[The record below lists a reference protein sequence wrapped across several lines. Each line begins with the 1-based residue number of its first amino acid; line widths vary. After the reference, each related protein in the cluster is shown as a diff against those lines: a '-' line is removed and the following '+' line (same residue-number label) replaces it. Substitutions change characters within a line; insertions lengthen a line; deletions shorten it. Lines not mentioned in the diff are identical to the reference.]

1 MFDPT
6 ISTPSAPS
14 PELLDRIRME
24 FLESPGLRLTDR
36 QARRF
41 WNLDAELCDAVLAA
55 LVGEKFLA
63 QSSAGAY
70 LRSDKDASW

>member
-1 MFDPT
+1 
-6 ISTPSAPS
+6 
-14 PELLDRIRME
+14 ME

-41 WNLDAELCDAVLAA
+41 WNLDADLCDAVLAA

-70 LRSDKDASW
+70 LRSDKDESW

>member
-1 MFDPT
+1 MLQPLT
-6 ISTPSAPS
+6 EPLCAPP

-24 FLESPGLRLTDR
+24 FIESPGLMLTEH

-41 WNLDAELCDAVLAA
+41 WNLDAALCVAVLAA

-63 QSSAGAY
+63 QSRAGAY
-70 LRSDKDASW
+70 VRFN